1 MNIEDC
7 KLNICLPKTDTL
19 SDKQKQ
25 KVAKDFESLLTTELL
40 NEMKNSIGNWG
51 FETDGASE
59 QLNGLFWMYLGRDIG
74 QKGGLGLWKDIYKL
88 LQGNEN
94 HNPAGQSLDNNL

>member
-7 KLNICLPKTDTL
+7 KLNICQTNPESL
-19 SDKQKQ
+19 SDRQKQ

-40 NEMKNSIGNWG
+40 NEMKNSIGSWG
-51 FETDGASE
+51 FEMDGASE

-74 QKGGLGLWKDIYKL
+74 QNGGLGLWKDIYRL
-88 LQGNEN
+88 LQGNEEQ
-94 HNPAGQSLDNNL
+94 NPAGQLLDNNL